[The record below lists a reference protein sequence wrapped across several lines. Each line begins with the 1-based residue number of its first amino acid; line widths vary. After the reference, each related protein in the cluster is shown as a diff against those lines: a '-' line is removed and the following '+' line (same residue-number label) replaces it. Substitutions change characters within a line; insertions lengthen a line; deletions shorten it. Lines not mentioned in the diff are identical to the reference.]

1 MLCELPFINNRETI
15 VHGYPINRLDIDDSF
30 ILCCKSITDDI
41 GIKIMNLIKCIEFLK
56 KYDINL
62 PQTNNVQI
70 DIKFFT
76 LQAKIINKNS

>member
-41 GIKIMNLIKCIEFLK
+41 GIELIKFQ
-56 KYDINL
+56 N
-62 PQTNNVQI
+62 
-70 DIKFFT
+70 
-76 LQAKIINKNS
+76 